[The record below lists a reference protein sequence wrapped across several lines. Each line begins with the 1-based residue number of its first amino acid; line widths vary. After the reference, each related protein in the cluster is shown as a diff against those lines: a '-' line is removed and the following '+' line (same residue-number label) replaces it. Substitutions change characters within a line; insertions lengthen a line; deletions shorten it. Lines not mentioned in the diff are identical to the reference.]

1 MKPMSLGRITARRF
15 MLASLLFLLLGVIE
29 GLMQPTKFAFKD
41 FYALVLGLEP
51 NQIKPFFGYFVSKIH
66 THVSLVG
73 WVSTGLMGIF
83 YFTAEE
89 ISGGSNYKPVL
100 CLGNLVLQVGGVLL
114 LAIGFHLI
122 GVTAI
127 PTGHPEG
134 SPEFR
139 AAAQGVK
146 RFVVA
151 GGVTL
156 LLSCLFFIYNM
167 CATLLARNQSLSQI
181 SK

>member
-1 MKPMSLGRITARRF
+1 MKKLSLGRITARRF
-15 MLASLLFLLLGVIE
+15 MLASMLFLLMGVIE

-41 FYALVLGLEP
+41 LYVMVLGLEP
-51 NQIKPFFGYFVSKIH
+51 NQIKPFFGNFVSKIH

-73 WVSTGLMGIF
+73 WVSTGLMGLF
-83 YFTAEE
+83 YFAAEE
-89 ISGGSNYKPVL
+89 ISRGSNCRPYL
-100 CLGNLVLQVGGVLL
+100 CLSNLVLQVGGVLL
-114 LAIGFHLI
+114 LAIGFHLVGI
-122 GVTAI
+122 VAL

-146 RFVVA
+146 PLVVA

-156 LLSCLFFIYNM
+156 LASCLIFIYNM
-167 CATLLARNQSLSQI
+167 CSTLLGRSNGST
-181 SK
+181 